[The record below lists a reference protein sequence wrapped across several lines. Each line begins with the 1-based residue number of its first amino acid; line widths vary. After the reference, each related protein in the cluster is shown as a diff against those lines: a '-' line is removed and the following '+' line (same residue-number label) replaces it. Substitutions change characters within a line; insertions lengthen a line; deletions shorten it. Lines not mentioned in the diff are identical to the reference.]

1 VVAVVRMRHTGGM
14 ARASGFI
21 CKAVASV
28 FLLACWATHA
38 HAFDCARTQCPDITS
53 CAEARYKLYVCGHH
67 ERDADNDGIPCE
79 QICGS
84 TLAEFEARSLM
95 ARPKGLPFA
104 AMPKRSPS
112 LELISP
118 ADATPLIGQEDFA
131 CEGKRRCGQMNS
143 CEEAQFYLRSCGVKS
158 LDRDGDGRACN
169 SLCGG
174 R

>member
-1 VVAVVRMRHTGGM
+1 MT
-14 ARASGFI
+14 RALGFI
-21 CKAVASV
+21 CKAVASAV
-28 FLLACWATHA
+28 LLVGWATHA
-38 HAFDCARTQCPDITS
+38 LAFDCSPTQCPDITS

-67 ERDADNDGIPCE
+67 DRDADNDGIPCE

-84 TLAEFEARSLM
+84 SLPEFEARSLGTW
-95 ARPKGLPFA
+95 PKELPIV

-112 LELISP
+112 LEFIP
-118 ADATPLIGQEDFA
+118 HAAAAPLIGQDFA